1 MSTSNSA
8 IYLVYFQ
15 GPDYFLEKYFT
26 NFSDAKKYYD
36 SQIEEY
42 SDEENGEAYE
52 KTLALIGI
60 NDGDT
65 VGSGTYGELY
75 ANNIIEQFEFEEQN

>member
-1 MSTSNSA
+1 MQNSI

-15 GPDYFLEKYFT
+15 GPDYFRENYFVD
-26 NFSDAKKYYD
+26 FQKAKEYYE

-42 SDEENGEAYE
+42 SDEQFGDACE

-60 NDGDT
+60 KDGSE
-65 VGSGTYGELY
+65 VGSGTWGELF
-75 ANNIIEQFEFEEQN
+75 ADNIIEQFEFEDEN